1 MSRLIIVSNRVQKPG
16 PDGAQGGLAV
26 ALSAALREHK
36 GIWFGWSGNSTA
48 KFTGHIG
55 MDEYQGVR
63 TATVDLEEQDVDEYY
78 NGYANRTLWPLFHYR
93 IDLAEYVRSFGSGY
107 ERVNKRF
114 AQTLQPLIEHDDAVW
129 VHDYHLIPLAWDLR
143 RQGVKNRMGFFLHTP
158 WPPTRLL
165 VALPHHERLVQSL
178 FAYDVIGFQTAE
190 WLESFRHYCEKEME
204 ATIDGDDITVGSR
217 TIKAFACPIGI
228 DYDEFLDAVNSDV
241 AADTQARMR
250 ASLQDRAMIVGVD
263 RLDYSKGLEERFQ
276 GFEKYLTDH
285 PDMHTHVVLVQIAPP
300 SRGEVKSYQ
309 EIRAKLEAE
318 SGRINGRFAHVDW
331 TPIRYVN
338 KGYPRDRLA
347 GIYRAAKVGL
357 VTPLRD
363 GMNLVAKEYV
373 AAQDPKDPGV
383 LVLSRFAGAAQQL
396 TEALLINPYSD
407 EEMADAIHQALNM
420 PLEERQRRWKTMMQE
435 IGETDVVWWRETYV
449 GKLMQAQETRSAE
462 DKLLLDVPDAD

>member
-1 MSRLIIVSNRVQKPG
+1 M
-16 PDGAQGGLAV
+16 
-26 ALSAALREHK
+26 
-36 GIWFGWSGNSTA
+36 
-48 KFTGHIG
+48 
-55 MDEYQGVR
+55 
-63 TATVDLEEQDVDEYY
+63 
-78 NGYANRTLWPLFHYR
+78 
-93 IDLAEYVRSFGSGY
+93 
-107 ERVNKRF
+107 
-114 AQTLQPLIEHDDAVW
+114 
-129 VHDYHLIPLAWDLR
+129 HDYHLIPLAWDLR
-143 RQGVKNRMGFFLHTP
+143 RGGVKNRMGFFLHTP

-165 VALPHHERLVQSL
+165 VALPHHQRLVQSL
-178 FAYDVIGFQTAE
+178 FAYDVIGFQTEE
-190 WLESFRHYCEKEME
+190 WLESFRHYCEKEMGGRV
-204 ATIDGDDITVGSR
+204 DGDDITVGSR

-228 DYDEFLDAVNSDV
+228 DYDEFLDAVNSD
-241 AADTQARMR
+241 AARQALHRMR

-285 PDMHTHVVLVQIAPP
+285 PDMHRHVVLVQIAPP

-309 EIRAKLEAE
+309 EIRASLEAE

-338 KGYPRDRLA
+338 KGYPRDQLG

-383 LVLSRFAGAAQQL
+383 LILSRFAGAAQQL

-420 PLEERQRRWKTMMQE
+420 PLEERKRRWQAMMHE

-449 GKLMQAQETRSAE
+449 AKLMQAGDVESAE
-462 DKLLLDVPDAD
+462 DKLLLDVPE